1 MPAARRQPRSRH
13 RRGRPRRCLPG
24 RQPLSHPHGSRP
36 GRGVA
41 TGSGGASRCHVRHRP
56 GTLVPKPLL
65 ISLPPVGG
73 RGGGPHNRTV
83 DRETCLSFDRQDPL
97 AAIREEFVVPDGL
110 IYLDGNSLGALP
122 RRTVSRLN
130 QVVAE
135 EWGNGL
141 IRSWNDAHWIEAP
154 VRIGDKIARLIGAR
168 PGEVIVADSTSV
180 NLFKLLAGAL
190 RLQPGR
196 HFILTETANFPTD
209 LYVAQGL
216 TDLLGG
222 NHAVRLVERGQ
233 LDAAMDGS
241 VAVLM
246 LTHVDYASGAIH
258 DMRRL
263 TAAAHRYG
271 TLVLWDLSH
280 SAGAVP
286 LDLHACDVDL
296 AVGCGYKYLN
306 GGPGAPA
313 YLFVA
318 TALQEAMRSPLSGWM
333 GHAAPFAFASDYR
346 PAQDIARQLAGSPP
360 ILSMLAL
367 EVAVDIWLTV
377 NQQEARRTSMALG
390 DLFIKLVDET
400 LRDLAVE
407 VASPPEAQLRGSQV
421 SLRHK
426 QAYRVMRA
434 LIDRGVIGDFRT
446 PDLMRFGFASLYTR
460 YVDIFD
466 AISCLREVLITR
478 AWQRA
483 GYATRLTVT

>member
-41 TGSGGASRCHVRHRP
+41 TGSGGASRRHVRHRP

-154 VRIGDKIARLIGAR
+154 VRIGDKIASLIGAR

-196 HFILTETANFPTD
+196 HFILTDTANFPTD

-222 NHAVRLVERGQ
+222 NNAVRLVERGQ
-233 LDAAMDGS
+233 LDAALDGS

-246 LTHVDYASGAIH
+246 LTHVDYASGAIQ

-263 TAAAHRYG
+263 TAAAHKYG

-286 LDLHACDVDL
+286 IDLNGCEVDL

-313 YLFVA
+313 YLFIA
-318 TALQEAMRSPLSGWM
+318 ERLHGKIESSIWGWM
-333 GHAAPFAFASDYR
+333 GHASPFAFDAAYD
-346 PAQDIARQLAGSPP
+346 PDEGVGGFLAGTPAMV
-360 ILSMLAL
+360 SMAAL
-367 EVAVDIWLTV
+367 EGAIDLWLEVDREKVWAKR
-377 NQQEARRTSMALG
+377 QALG
-390 DLFIKLVDET
+390 DLFIRLVDET
-400 LRDLAVE
+400 CRDLGLE
-407 VASPPEAQLRGSQV
+407 VA
-421 SLRHK
+421 
-426 QAYRVMRA
+426 
-434 LIDRGVIGDFRT
+434 
-446 PDLMRFGFASLYTR
+446 
-460 YVDIFD
+460 
-466 AISCLREVLITR
+466 
-478 AWQRA
+478 
-483 GYATRLTVT
+483 